1 MDEVDYGEED
11 EDEDED
17 GSSVDLEECYV
28 VTEDYSKT
36 TMDELDMFE
45 GQVVCVIDD
54 SDRGELGNSWFPLRP
69 AEKWLHYNSGWKEQ
83 NNY

>member
-54 SDRGELGNSWFPLRP
+54 SDRGELGNTL
-69 AEKWLHYNSGWKEQ
+69 
-83 NNY
+83 